1 MPEEINRESAALML
15 RKYSVCCAVLLESYL
30 TAPGILGGC
39 LKHLGPAAVREV
51 RTEMP
56 AEGGALLATIHGLES
71 LMVVADMGIVSCER
85 EGTNRYQSPV
95 NAFYKYRLSIWVN
108 P

>member
-15 RKYSVCCAVLLESYL
+15 RKYSVCCA
-30 TAPGILGGC
+30 AGIISDSSWNSGGC